1 MLTGL
6 APFMGILLA
15 LGILWLVSEYR
26 CNRNAL
32 FCENSNLKVTSLL
45 ARIDMATILFFLGI
59 LMAVATLQETGVLNS
74 FGIWLNEASHGNH
87 YLVTGVIGVVSSIV
101 DNVPL
106 VAGCMDMYAIAPS
119 GDYGVDGLFWQ
130 LLAYC
135 AGVGGSMLIIGSAA
149 GVVVMG
155 LEKISFGWY
164 LKKFTWIAFIG
175 YIAGIAT
182 YAVET
187 LFIH

>member
-1 MLTGL
+1 MPIFRMLTGL

-87 YLVTGVIGVVSSIV
+87 YLVTGVIGVVSSTSTMCPSSQAV
-101 DNVPL
+101 WTCMQSLPPATMVSTVFSGSFSPTVPVSEAQCL
-106 VAGCMDMYAIAPS
+106 SSVLQPVS
-119 GDYGVDGLFWQ
+119 
-130 LLAYC
+130 
-135 AGVGGSMLIIGSAA
+135 S
-149 GVVVMG
+149 
-155 LEKISFGWY
+155 
-164 LKKFTWIAFIG
+164 
-175 YIAGIAT
+175 
-182 YAVET
+182 
-187 LFIH
+187 